1 MRLATVDFNSISA
14 FSALTFIVVINGLSV
29 ATFPKYDCLLGKIVS
44 LVISASVGTPTKRK
58 LYRRLRLRFNI
69 FRCFFVDEVN
79 RLYGKNAK
87 IRVGL
92 AGRLD

>member
-14 FSALTFIVVINGLSV
+14 FSVLTFIVAVDGLSV

-44 LVISASVGTPTKRK
+44 LVISASVGTPTKRR

-69 FRCFFVDEVN
+69 FCCFFGEEIN
-79 RLYGKNAK
+79 K
-87 IRVGL
+87 IEY
-92 AGRLD
+92 